1 MHMEQQTEVNDKNQP
16 SKDNHTFYDNI
27 TGVLRRTKNEGERS
41 TKSRENCKAM
51 VQKSCKS
58 GSYKWVKCL
67 LFFVYMVI
75 SNSII
80 SHTVTQL

>member
-1 MHMEQQTEVNDKNQP
+1 MRESAVQSLGKIAKPWFKSHANQ
-16 SKDNHTFYDNI
+16 
-27 TGVLRRTKNEGERS
+27 V
-41 TKSRENCKAM
+41 
-51 VQKSCKS
+51 